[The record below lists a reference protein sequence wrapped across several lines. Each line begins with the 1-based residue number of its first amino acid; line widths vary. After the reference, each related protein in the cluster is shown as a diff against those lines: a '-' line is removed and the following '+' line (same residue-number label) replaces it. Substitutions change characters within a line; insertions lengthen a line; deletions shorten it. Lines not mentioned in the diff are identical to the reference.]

1 MINMNLFKMVKLII
15 ALTIAFSLLNGC
27 IQKDM
32 QQQPL
37 ISNGELLNI
46 LTSDNLL
53 EISNEIEVEGKLQSD
68 KLLINYF
75 TVSPE
80 EYFEAF
86 RNSSE
91 AIDFFTRDFRI
102 NEQLMS
108 GVERKNDSLLIIK
121 TYYKDLIFKDY
132 KDRSKFFYE
141 GKVDQLH
148 IVKGYQFEDSFTYFI
163 DASTGDIV
171 SKLWGTLTEN
181 HSKEDL
187 FLYSDGIVFD
197 FDQLTEV
204 SFFEPHLFGLDT
216 LLIDQTQWIA
226 KNTFFTDENEIYYI
240 HTAYGDGS
248 FKSTYAK
255 MEIIRK

>member
-1 MINMNLFKMVKLII
+1 MNLFRII
-15 ALTIAFSLLNGC
+15 KFTLALVFAIPLLNGC
-27 IQKDM
+27 TLKNE
-32 QQQPL
+32 QPL
-37 ISNGELLNI
+37 ISNEELLNVLI
-46 LTSDNLL
+46 SNDLLDN
-53 EISNEIEVEGKLQSD
+53 SNEIEIKGKLESD
-68 KLLINYF
+68 RLLVNYF

-91 AIDFFTRDFRI
+91 FIDFFVREYRI

-108 GVERKNDSLLIIK
+108 GAERKNDSLLIIK

-132 KDRSKFFYE
+132 ENRSKFFYE
-141 GKVDQLH
+141 GRVDQLH

-181 HSKEDL
+181 YSKKDL

-226 KNTFFTDENEIYYI
+226 KNAFFKGENEIYYV

-248 FKSTYAK
+248 FKSSYAK
-255 MEIIRK
+255 MEIVRK

>member
-1 MINMNLFKMVKLII
+1 MHTIVKII
-15 ALTIAFSLLNGC
+15 FPFVLAISLLSGC
-27 IQKDM
+27 TQNKNEEV
-32 QQQPL
+32 QL
-37 ISNGELLNI
+37 IDNEELLSI
-46 LTSDNLL
+46 LITNDILDV
-53 EISNEIEVEGKLQSD
+53 SNEIEVDGKLESER
-68 KLLINYF
+68 LLVNYF

-86 RNSSE
+86 KNSSE
-91 AIDFFTRDFRI
+91 SIDFFNRDFRI
-102 NEQLMS
+102 NEKLKP
-108 GVERKNDSLLIIK
+108 GAERKNDSLLIIK

-132 KDRSKFFYE
+132 KERSKFFYE

-181 HSKEDL
+181 YSKEDL

-216 LLIDQTQWIA
+216 LLVDQTQWIA
-226 KNTFFTDENEIYYI
+226 KNAFFTGENEIYYV

>member
-1 MINMNLFKMVKLII
+1 MIPLKII
-15 ALTIAFSLLNGC
+15 KFPLLLVFLLLNGC
-27 IQKDM
+27 MKKSVP
-32 QQQPL
+32 QQLL
-37 ISNGELLNI
+37 IDNEKVLNI
-46 LTSDNLL
+46 LVSNALL
-53 EISNEIEVEGKLQSD
+53 DTSNEVEVEGKLEND
-68 KLLINYF
+68 RLLVNYF

-80 EYFEAF
+80 EYFDAF
-86 RNSSE
+86 RSNPKPM
-91 AIDFFTRDFRI
+91 DFFTRDYRI

-108 GVERKNDSLLIIK
+108 GAERKEDSLLTIK

-141 GKVDQLH
+141 DQVDELH
-148 IVKGYQFEDSFTYFI
+148 VIKGYQFEDSFTYFI
-163 DASTGDIV
+163 DVSTGDIV

-181 HSKEDL
+181 YPGDNL
-187 FLYSDGIVFD
+187 FLYSDGIIFG

-204 SFFEPHLFGLDT
+204 SFYEPHFFGLDT
-216 LLIDQTQWIA
+216 LLTDQNLWLA
-226 KNTFFTDENEIYYI
+226 KNAFFTSQDEIYYV